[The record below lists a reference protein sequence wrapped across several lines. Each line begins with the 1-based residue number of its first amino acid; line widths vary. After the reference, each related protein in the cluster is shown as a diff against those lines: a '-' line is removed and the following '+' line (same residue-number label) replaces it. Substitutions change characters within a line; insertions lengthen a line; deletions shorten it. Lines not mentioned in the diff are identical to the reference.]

1 MRFADLA
8 TEMTFILSGAFVD
21 AIFSRTESIF
31 DDIFSSCFNISRQK
45 TATAESKLSWNRK
58 SPLLKAIRRN
68 IIIPVNFSISSPEF
82 FFLVTMFKNEKKPA
96 LLN

>member
-1 MRFADLA
+1 MA
-8 TEMTFILSGAFVD
+8 FILPGAFAD
-21 AIFSRTESIF
+21 AIFSRTEFIF

-45 TATAESKLSWNRK
+45 RAIAESKLPWNRK

-68 IIIPVNFSISSPEF
+68 KIIPVNFSINSPEF
-82 FFLVTMFKNEKKPA
+82 FFLVTMFKNEKNPA